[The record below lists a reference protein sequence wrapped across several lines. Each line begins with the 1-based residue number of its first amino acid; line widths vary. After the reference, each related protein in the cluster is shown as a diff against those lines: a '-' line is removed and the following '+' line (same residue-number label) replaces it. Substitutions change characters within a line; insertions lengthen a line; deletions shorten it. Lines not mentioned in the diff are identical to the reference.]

1 MGTLRRM
8 LIHVGEEPWA
18 ASVRQAGDQLV
29 VCPKKGGALANGRNR
44 STTGVTSRWLF
55 SKKVSGTGRAS
66 RHPIGQNR
74 PLQAALIGGSGL
86 GAGAPA
92 AEPSGSGA
100 RPGLLPA
107 RAARAAR
114 AAEGRAPRGLSGAV
128 PAGGRTFR
136 GSAGSPGA
144 AAPGRR
150 LSALLVLLGGA
161 AHPAPRPVSC
171 QGAAGCAGHKERAG
185 GRCGTTA
192 PRSRARPPTGPDPT
206 APRPRA
212 RPGAH
217 RPRPRGR
224 EKFAARPRGPDQRGL
239 WGASSAGARCATIAP
254 SRLRTGLGS
263 RVCLGLSARGQI
275 TKRRAGTLRC
285 ARSHPSAPREGTCQP
300 HVFRRP
306 YVKVALSEKSITHH
320 FYLKRLTIGQLGG
333 TTRSCRARLGT
344 EPGSR

>member
-8 LIHVGEEPWA
+8 LIHIGEEPWA

-74 PLQAALIGGSGL
+74 PLQAALIGGSGM

-128 PAGGRTFR
+128 PAGRWPLP

-192 PRSRARPPTGPDPT
+192 PPSRARPPTGPDPT
-206 APRPRA
+206 APRPRT

-239 WGASSAGARCATIAP
+239 RGASSAGARYRSIDC
-254 SRLRTGLGS
+254 LQGS
-263 RVCLGLSARGQI
+263 LHKDPGTTTFCQTLFPVREGKDREFKEREKEEEAVKESGKSQKKVSKKTQCRRSPG
-275 TKRRAGTLRC
+275 RRAILREQEAKGGSC
-285 ARSHPSAPREGTCQP
+285 FQAQFKC
-300 HVFRRP
+300 
-306 YVKVALSEKSITHH
+306 EKSS
-320 FYLKRLTIGQLGG
+320 FCG
-333 TTRSCRARLGT
+333 
-344 EPGSR
+344 EN